1 MTPDFEQW
9 AQKLSQIPVYAFVG
23 ALDTTVPA
31 ERSQRMIAAIK
42 RAGGKE
48 AKIKVYPDEGHGAA
62 RVVVTDREY
71 YDWLFAQKR
80 DPSPRP

>member
-1 MTPDFEQW
+1 
-9 AQKLSQIPVYAFVG
+9 
-23 ALDTTVPA
+23 
-31 ERSQRMIAAIK
+31 MIAAIK
-42 RAGGKE
+42 RAGAKE